1 MANLESVLKMLKDID
16 SCSDRT
22 ISKICLMYDKSTLK
36 HIISKGYV
44 TVYGDKITRKFHD
57 KNYEIY
63 C

>member
-1 MANLESVLKMLKDID
+1 MQDSNLVNMLKNID
-16 SCSDRT
+16 SCADRT
-22 ISKICLMYDKSTLK
+22 ISKICLLYDKKTLN

-44 TVYGDKITRKFHD
+44 TIYGDKITRKFND